1 MERNL
6 LILNGRIKRFDPMNA
21 AGAETVESAL
31 LIENGKIRAIGAPLS
46 LPSETVPGLKTI
58 DAKGALIVP
67 GFVDAHNHFTAMGMQ
82 KFELDLG
89 GLRLKKDILN
99 AIAIKNTLIGRNKP
113 LIAFNY
119 EYDIL
124 SESERISDKELERV
138 APNRLIQITDRTGHM
153 SVTTRMTLRTAGV
166 HLKNVDC
173 FRCELKCEFIDSA
186 FNGEICGAANGQL
199 YNFMKNGYRRSP
211 FLKMSWKQ
219 AAEIAVAHGVTSIH
233 ALIDEDELSELIEYR
248 DCLPLDLKIFTQ
260 THNVQMV
267 KKAGLKQIG
276 GCGKVLLDGDTGP
289 HTAAMLEPYTD
300 LPDNDGILYFSDEE
314 LEAFMSE
321 AHAEDLQIGLHCVG
335 DRASEQF
342 LRVIEKVI
350 RANPQKRLRH
360 RIEHFSFGTAAQI
373 QKAKRLGVCV
383 SAQPA
388 FNHYWAHDTYYDLLG
403 KERAHRVDPVAS
415 IMDQNVPVALGS
427 DCTVTPCNPLLS
439 IHAAVNHTLV
449 HERIS
454 ADRALIAHTFGGAYL
469 SRDENLRGTIAVGK
483 AADLAFLEA
492 DPAEVAPHEI
502 KEIPVLK
509 TLFGGQV
516 VFER

>member
-1 MERNL
+1 MKQNY
-6 LILNGRIKRFDPMNA
+6 LIRNGRIKRFDPMI
-21 AGAETVESAL
+21 GARVETVGGAI
-31 LIENGKIRAIGAPLS
+31 LIENGRIRAIGDPLL
-46 LPSETVPGLKTI
+46 LPSEAVADLKTI

-89 GLRLKKDILN
+89 GLKRKKDILN
-99 AIAIKNTLIGRNKP
+99 AIAIQNTLISRSKP

-124 SESERISDKELERV
+124 SAAERISDKDLERV

-153 SVTTRMTLRTAGV
+153 SVTTSATLRTAGIR
-166 HLKNVDC
+166 LRNADC
-173 FRCELKCEFIDSA
+173 FDCELKCEFIESA

-199 YNFMKNGYRRSP
+199 FNYMKNGFRHAS

-260 THNVQMV
+260 THNVQLV

-300 LPDNDGILYFSDEE
+300 LPASDGILYFSDEE
-314 LEAFMSE
+314 LEAFMRE
-321 AHAEDLQIGLHCVG
+321 AHAEGLQIGLHCVG

-350 RANPQKRLRH
+350 RGQPPKQLRH

-373 QKAKRLGVCV
+373 QKARQLGVCV
-383 SAQPA
+383 SAQPG
-388 FNHYWAHDTYYDLLG
+388 FNHYWAHDTYYELLG
-403 KERAHRVDPVAS
+403 EERAHRVDPLAS
-415 IMDQNVPVALGS
+415 VMDQTVPVALGS
-427 DCTVTPCNPLLS
+427 DCTVTPCDPLLS
-439 IHAAVNHTLV
+439 IHAAVNHTLT

-454 ADRALIAHTFGGAYL
+454 ADRALVAHTFGGAYL
-469 SRDENLRGTIAVGK
+469 SHDERLRGTIAAGK
-483 AADLAFLEA
+483 AADLVFLEA

-502 KEIPVLK
+502 KDIPILK
-509 TLFGGQV
+509 TFFGGQLV
-516 VFER
+516 YER